1 MRSHYDIVNV
11 QRRFGEEELGLLDGW
26 LVVHVCG
33 AVEEG
38 SDLGDVED
46 ALLLDLLA
54 RHDEQEALEVVGRD
68 LVEHH
73 LDVQLVVQAQRVV
86 PVAKGRFV
94 SR

>member
-1 MRSHYDIVNV
+1 MILNV
-11 QRRFGEEELGLLDGW
+11 QGRFGEEELGLLDGG

-38 SDLGDVED
+38 GDLGDVEY

-86 PVAKGRFV
+86 PVAKSRFV
-94 SR
+94 NR